1 MNGKRF
7 IEGWF
12 GAAVTAALLGLAATA
27 KPVLA
32 ATEAAEP
39 DAGASAQA
47 RAQQDA
53 AWDGA
58 LRQQYFGDRP
68 IVESD
73 AVIVL
78 DAPERAENAAIVPI
92 AIRSHAPADGPGAV
106 RTIWLVIDRNPGPLA
121 GTFHLSERN
130 GRADLD
136 LRVRINEY
144 TPVRAVAETA
154 AGALHMSR
162 RFVKA
167 SGGCSAP
174 ASGDLDAALA
184 RIGQMRIRTRDGLVP
199 GQPTPVQLLVSHP
212 NLNGLQMDQVSGLY
226 TPARFVKEVRVRFEG
241 DEIFRAETSFA
252 ISENPSFG
260 FYFVPQH
267 EGELSAEVIDTDGQR
282 FVHAE
287 RLTLAAEASRP

>member
-1 MNGKRF
+1 MQF
-7 IEGWF
+7 IDDWIAP
-12 GAAVTAALLGLAATA
+12 AAIAALLGLAATA
-27 KPVLA
+27 PAVLA
-32 ATEAAEP
+32 GNATES
-39 DAGASAQA
+39 AGDASAQE

-58 LRQQYFGDRP
+58 LRMQYFGDRP
-68 IVESD
+68 IAESD
-73 AVIVL
+73 DVVVL

-92 AIRSHAPADGPGAV
+92 AIRSHAPADGQQAV

-121 GTFHLSERN
+121 GTFHVSERN

-144 TPVRAVAETA
+144 TPVRAIAETND
-154 AGALHMSR
+154 GALHMSR

-174 ASGDLDAALA
+174 ASGDLDAVLA
-184 RIGQMRIRTRDGLVP
+184 RMGQMRIRTPDGVVP

-212 NLNGLQMDQVSGLY
+212 NLNGLQMDQVTGLY
-226 TPARFVKEVRVRFEG
+226 TPARFVKEVHVRFEG
-241 DEIFRAETSFA
+241 DEIFSAETSFA

-260 FYFVPQH
+260 FYFVPQKD
-267 EGELSAEVIDTDGQR
+267 GELSAEVIDTNEQH
-282 FVHAE
+282 FSHTE
-287 RLTLAAEASRP
+287 RLTLAADGSKP

>member
-1 MNGKRF
+1 MTGMQL
-7 IEGWF
+7 IDDWIAP
-12 GAAVTAALLGLAATA
+12 AAIAALFGLAAMA
-27 KPVLA
+27 GPVRA
-32 ATEAAEP
+32 ENATEAAG
-39 DAGASAQA
+39 DASAQE
-47 RAQQDA
+47 RVQQDA

-58 LRQQYFGDRP
+58 LKTQYFGDRP

-73 AVIVL
+73 DVVVL

-92 AIRSHAPADGPGAV
+92 AIRSRAPADGQKAV

-121 GTFHLSERN
+121 GTFHVSERN

-144 TPVRAVAETA
+144 TPVRAIAETND
-154 AGALHMSR
+154 GVLHMSR

-174 ASGDLDAALA
+174 ASGDLDAVLA
-184 RIGQMRIRTRDGLVP
+184 RMGQMRIRTRDGVVP

-212 NLNGLQMDQVSGLY
+212 NLNGLQMDQITGLY
-226 TPARFVKEVRVRFEG
+226 TPARFVKEVLVRFDG

-260 FYFVPQH
+260 FYFVPQKD
-267 EGELSAEVIDTDGQR
+267 GELSAEVIDTNEQH
-282 FVHAE
+282 FMHTE
-287 RLTLAAEASRP
+287 RLTLAGDASRP